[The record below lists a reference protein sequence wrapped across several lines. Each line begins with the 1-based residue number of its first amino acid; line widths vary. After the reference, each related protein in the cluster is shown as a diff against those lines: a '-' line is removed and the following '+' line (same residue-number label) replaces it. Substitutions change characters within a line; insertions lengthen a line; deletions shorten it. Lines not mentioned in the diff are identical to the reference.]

1 MRKILILL
9 ISLIPFVGHSQL
21 SFNQILHSK
30 LGDTFANSSQYFKQN
45 LVGKYTL
52 EEGDFFSAYILNFE
66 DVPIDYYGKADCEF
80 FYAKDKL
87 ISVMIKFKITYD
99 SPEFA
104 IADKVIRLTSLFQ
117 ADLEKKYKLKRL
129 KKFDLTP
136 RKVKDELPK
145 RIQSVIDKNNNAIG
159 VIAGNYWIFAPS
171 NFNDSRV
178 VAMQLSVGRNITS
191 DNQKKETVTAETS
204 VDVWITNVKLWD
216 TYTEVK
222 KSSVNYNTI
231 ERR

>member
-1 MRKILILL
+1 
-9 ISLIPFVGHSQL
+9 
-21 SFNQILHSK
+21 
-30 LGDTFANSSQYFKQN
+30 LGDTFAKSSQYFKQN

-66 DVPIDYYGKADCEF
+66 DVPIDYYRKADCEF

-99 SPEFA
+99 SPEFTT
-104 IADKVIRLTSLFQ
+104 ADKVVRITSLFQ

-129 KKFDLTP
+129 KKFDLTQM
-136 RKVKDELPK
+136 KVKDELPK
-145 RIQSVIDKNNNAIG
+145 RIQSVIDKNDNAIG

-171 NFNDSRV
+171 NFNDNRV
-178 VAMQLSVGRNITS
+178 LAMQLSVGHDITY
-191 DNQKKETVTAETS
+191 DNQKKEIVTAETS
-204 VDVWITNVKLWD
+204 VDVWITNVKLWN

-222 KSSVNYNTI
+222 KSYVNYNII
-231 ERR
+231 ERI